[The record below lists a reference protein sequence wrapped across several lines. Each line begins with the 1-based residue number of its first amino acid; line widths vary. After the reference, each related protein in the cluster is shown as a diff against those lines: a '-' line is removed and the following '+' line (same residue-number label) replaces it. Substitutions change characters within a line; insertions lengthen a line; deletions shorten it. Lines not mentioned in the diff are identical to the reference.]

1 MKTMLVL
8 AAVAAAGA
16 VAPLTLPG
24 SRGGAGFDDLR
35 FSPELRKLL
44 VPGGRSGRLYL
55 VDPKTHAVEPIEG
68 FTAAA
73 QGGSGHSEGTTS
85 ADSGEGLIFASD
97 RNDRT
102 LVVVDPSTK
111 RILAREKLASG
122 PDYVRWVAPLS
133 EVWVTEPGAKVIEIW
148 RLTGKTPPKLTP
160 AGKIEVADGP
170 ESLEIDAPR
179 RRAYAN
185 TWHDAT
191 VAIDLQSRAIA
202 SSWRNGCE
210 GARGLVVDAERG
222 LAFVGCREGKAV
234 VLDVAHEGKV
244 LSSAPAGKGVDVIA
258 FAGKLS
264 HLYVPG
270 AESADLTVLGVNAR
284 GELQVLGAV
293 PTARD
298 AHCVAADD
306 QGNAYVCDPE
316 KGRLLVFRDPYPSSR

>member
-160 AGKIEVADGP
+160 AGKVTTEVKKKTGQSPATINRRIATLIEQGIIEKVGAGP
-170 ESLEIDAPR
+170 
-179 RRAYAN
+179 
-185 TWHDAT
+185 AT
-191 VAIDLQSRAIA
+191 QYRST
-202 SSWRNGCE
+202 
-210 GARGLVVDAERG
+210 GL
-222 LAFVGCREGKAV
+222 
-234 VLDVAHEGKV
+234 
-244 LSSAPAGKGVDVIA
+244 I
-258 FAGKLS
+258 
-264 HLYVPG
+264 
-270 AESADLTVLGVNAR
+270 
-284 GELQVLGAV
+284 
-293 PTARD
+293 
-298 AHCVAADD
+298 
-306 QGNAYVCDPE
+306 
-316 KGRLLVFRDPYPSSR
+316 